1 MTTST
6 QEQQVCLSVFNVNYA
21 KVPFMCRNQRYSDPA
36 TPMTAAGLPC
46 SITTGAPLEAPLGLG
61 NPFGLGPLPVVGKM
75 RDFTV
80 MGSVPFGSV

>member
-1 MTTST
+1 
-6 QEQQVCLSVFNVNYA
+6 
-21 KVPFMCRNQRYSDPA
+21 
-36 TPMTAAGLPC
+36 MTAAGLPC